1 MTARSRWIVPRATVG
16 VVLGMLAS
24 MSPVVRAAPPEID
37 EAQVLTEEGEF
48 KEAREKLDGFSPET
62 RGEKALRS
70 FALGYLAQRQADA
83 TTGEA
88 ATAHLIEARN
98 AYLEALALY
107 PDHAAT
113 HGNLALVLERLGQ
126 LDEAVESWKVV
137 LEARPERAHE
147 YALHLGDLLAQ
158 LGRTEEALDSFRR
171 AAVADPNDRTA
182 RYRMLT
188 SLARQERSHDL
199 FKMARELGREAPEV
213 SLEAIETA
221 LASPKFRKGPE
232 GVPACVQWASLA
244 SAVGLSGARVGR
256 LPSVE
261 EFPHACNVQLQQM
274 IGGPPALLSRRDALS
289 WWNVDR
295 RPELQHI
302 AASVLLERGRQT
314 RIDPK
319 QRHDAMRLLE
329 LAQEIAPDLRVYQ
342 EGQLQDERWIY
353 LDVALEVAGLYN
365 ELGQK
370 VGIPERFERLEREL
384 FHMKGQA
391 IRARDWEGMQRLH
404 TTLGLIYVERGRWWD
419 EDEGRFDNALFQLK
433 SALVAARKRAEESNH
448 DPEPLPHIKE
458 SLATVYDRTR
468 IGWLEASKLRV
479 SASRD
484 YLNLDDLES
493 CRRVLGQVHNVP
505 ESLATEHHLLN
516 EILETREAVGNV
528 QPGQIDVLSHAVEK
542 WGAGPNDAFL
552 NRQRFKALADL
563 GAAAETVGELQKAV
577 SLHYAALESRP
588 DSAGA
593 LSLGDVYRLREMEH
607 AVRQSVDFGADRKLI
622 QFYTRPAADADPALL
637 WPVHAWSMDKASVK
651 VSDDLL
657 IGARIATMVPQK
669 VSKILLDRGRVT
681 VQADDEDSGDT
692 QRLVKQLEGVKGV
705 RVVEVKPRKRPR
717 RPK

>member
-1 MTARSRWIVPRATVG
+1 MTARSRWIVPRAMVG

-24 MSPVVRAAPPEID
+24 MSPVVRAAPPAID
-37 EAQVLTEEGEF
+37 EAQVLTEEGKF

-62 RGEKALRS
+62 RGEKALQS

-88 ATAHLIEARN
+88 ATAHLIEARD

-107 PDHAAT
+107 PYHAAT

-126 LDEAVESWKVV
+126 PDEAVESWKVV

-171 AAVADPNDRTA
+171 AVVADPNDRTA

-199 FKMARELGREAPEV
+199 FEMARELGREAPEV

-221 LASPKFRKGPE
+221 LASPKFRRGPE

-274 IGGPPALLSRRDALS
+274 IGGPPALLSLDALS
-289 WWNVDR
+289 WWNVDW

-314 RIDPK
+314 RIDPE
-319 QRHDAMRLLE
+319 QQHDAMRLLE
-329 LAQEIAPDLRVYQ
+329 LAQDIAPDVRVYQ

-365 ELGQK
+365 ELDQE
-370 VGIPERFERLEREL
+370 VGVPERFEGLEREL

-391 IRARDWEGMQRLH
+391 IRDRDWEGMQRLH
-404 TTLGLIYVERGRWWD
+404 STLGLIYVERGRWWD
-419 EDEGRFDNALFQLK
+419 DGRFDNASFQLER
-433 SALVAARKRAEESNH
+433 ALAAARKRAEESNN

-458 SLATVYDRTR
+458 SLATVYDMTGR
-468 IGWLEASKLRV
+468 LEAPKLRV

-493 CRRVLGQVHNVP
+493 CRRVLGQVHHVP
-505 ESLATEHHLLN
+505 ESLATEHRLLN

-528 QPGQIDVLSHAVEK
+528 QPGQIDALWHAVEK

-563 GAAAETVGELQKAV
+563 GAAAEKVGELQKAV

-607 AVRQSVDFGADRKLI
+607 AFRQSVDFGADRSLI
-622 QFYTRPAADADPALL
+622 QFHTRPGADAEPALS
-637 WPVHAWSMDKASVK
+637 WRVHAWSMDKASVTASK
-651 VSDDLL
+651 DLL
-657 IGARIATMVPQK
+657 IGAWIATMAPQT
-669 VSKILLDRGRVT
+669 VSKILVEHGRVT
-681 VQADDEDSGDT
+681 LQAGDEDPGDT
-692 QRLVKQLEGVKGV
+692 RRLVQQLKGVEGVRDV
-705 RVVEVKPRKRPR
+705 QVKPTKRPR